1 MVQVRRGATLRQR
14 ECRPSVMARLLAY
27 ALCAALAAEFNCAWA
42 RRGIT
47 LGLGIGVAKVYAT
60 IGAIGFESRIDDG
73 AIGTVTNLAARLCA
87 RAAPGEILVD
97 RKTVGAVE
105 GLVATEDIGERELR
119 GFSRPVLAAKILGL
133 KPAG

>member
-1 MVQVRRGATLRQR
+1 
-14 ECRPSVMARLLAY
+14 MARLLAY
-27 ALCAALAAEFNCAWA
+27 ALCAALAAELNCAWA

-47 LGLGIGVAKVYAT
+47 LGLGMGVAKGYAT
-60 IGAIGFESRIDDG
+60 IGAIGFESRIDYG

-119 GFSRPVLAAKILGL
+119 GFSRPVLAAKIHGL